1 MTTANHLI
9 NALAGEDKDQ
19 AKIAFESMIQDR
31 IADHLEVRKVE
42 LASTIMDDLQE
53 GYHDNVPELAGK
65 KVAHDVE
72 YTKKGKTHT
81 GVVHAARSDG
91 HRKAHGVAAV
101 KFGIKTSDITSMSL
115 KEGQGMDAQ
124 RRWTRHVSAIGK
136 GYEGGLGHKVSVH
149 RQELKGAARKYFQKM
164 GGVEGGVG
172 AEYVDRGA
180 KFVKD
185 ARAAKPNRAPWK
197 GPRKLQGEEAIVE
210 GGPTRKHFQQVADLL
225 KNIPDET
232 KRKELAQHHAGL
244 FKAQNPRFDH
254 KRFFAAAGVN
264 EDTQLD
270 EVLSGG
276 SKPAVA
282 SNQQLG
288 RNVMA
293 NIRKA
298 TQSLGLKV
306 NANLAAQGHKDFAKL
321 VAKNPKAPGY
331 ALLRKLAP
339 AKAQA
344 VQSLSQAG
352 VPLGSALDAHPSE
365 FNQVV
370 QKIKRFK

>member
-1 MTTANHLI
+1 
-9 NALAGEDKDQ
+9 
-19 AKIAFESMIQDR
+19 
-31 IADHLEVRKVE
+31 
-42 LASTIMDDLQE
+42 
-53 GYHDNVPELAGK
+53 
-65 KVAHDVE
+65 
-72 YTKKGKTHT
+72 
-81 GVVHAARSDG
+81 
-91 HRKAHGVAAV
+91 
-101 KFGIKTSDITSMSL
+101 MSL

-136 GYEGGLGHKVSVH
+136 GYEGSLGRKVSVH
-149 RQELKGAARKYFQKM
+149 RQELKGAARKYFKNM

-185 ARAAKPNRAPWK
+185 ARAAVK
-197 GPRKLQGEEAIVE
+197 RKAVKEETLEE

-225 KNIPDET
+225 KNIPDEA

-254 KRFFAAAGVN
+254 KRFFAASGVN

-276 SKPAVA
+276 SKPVSA

-288 RNVMA
+288 KNVMM
-293 NIRKA
+293 NIRRA

-306 NANLAAQGHKDFAKL
+306 NPNMAAQGHKDFAKL

-331 ALLRKLAP
+331 MLLRKLAP

-344 VQSLSQAG
+344 VQGLTQAG
-352 VPLGSALDAHPSE
+352 VPLGGALDAHPSE
-365 FNQVV
+365 FNQVI
-370 QKIKRFK
+370 QRIKRFK

>member
-9 NALAGEDKDQ
+9 NALA
-19 AKIAFESMIQDR
+19 AQDR
-31 IADHLEVRKVE
+31 DVANTAFDAAIQERISDYLEVRKVE

-53 GYHDNVPELAGK
+53 GV
-65 KVAHDVE
+65 
-72 YTKKGKTHT
+72 
-81 GVVHAARSDG
+81 
-91 HRKAHGVAAV
+91 
-101 KFGIKTSDITSMSL
+101 
-115 KEGQGMDAQ
+115 GMDAQ

-136 GYEGGLGHKVSVH
+136 GYEGSLGRKVSVH
-149 RQELKGAARKYFQKM
+149 RQELKGAARKYFKNM
-164 GGVEGGVG
+164 GGVENGVG

-185 ARAAKPNRAPWK
+185 ARKAVK
-197 GPRKLQGEEAIVE
+197 EETLEE

-225 KNIPDET
+225 KNIPDEA

-244 FKAQNPRFDH
+244 FKSQNPRFDH

-276 SKPAVA
+276 AKQKPVQP
-282 SNQQLG
+282 SNAMLN

-293 NIRKA
+293 NIRRA
-298 TQSLGLKV
+298 VQTLGVKGV
-306 NANLAAQGHKDFAKL
+306 NPTMAAAGHRDFGKL

-339 AKAQA
+339 GKAAA
-344 VQSLSQAG
+344 VQSLTQAG
-352 VPLGSALDAHPSE
+352 VPLGASLEASPQE

-370 QKIKRFK
+370 QRIKRFK

>member
-9 NALAGEDKDQ
+9 NALAGEDRDG
-19 AKIAFESMIQDR
+19 ANTAFDAAIQER

-136 GYEGGLGHKVSVH
+136 GYEGSLGRKVSVH
-149 RQELKGAARKYFQKM
+149 RQELKGAACKYFKNM

-185 ARAAKPNRAPWK
+185 ARQAVKNK
-197 GPRKLQGEEAIVE
+197 KLQGEEAIVE
-210 GGPTRKHFQQVADLL
+210 GGPTRKHFQQTADLL
-225 KNIPDET
+225 KNIPDEA

-244 FKAQNPRFDH
+244 YKAQNPRFDRA
-254 KRFFAAAGVN
+254 KFMAAAGVSEAVEPGSAVPSN
-264 EDTQLD
+264 AKLNAN
-270 EVLSGG
+270 VL
-276 SKPAVA
+276 
-282 SNQQLG
+282 
-288 RNVMA
+288 A

-298 TQSLGLKV
+298 VSVLRLKV
-306 NANLAAQGHKDFAKL
+306 NPMNAAAGHRDFGKL
-321 VAKNPKAPGY
+321 VAKNRHAPGY

-339 AKAQA
+339 AKAAA
-344 VQSLSQAG
+344 VQGLTQAG
-352 VPLGSALDAHPSE
+352 VPLGQSLEANPQE
-365 FNQVV
+365 FGQVV
-370 QKIKRFK
+370 QRIKRWQ

>member
-1 MTTANHLI
+1 M
-9 NALAGEDKDQ
+9 
-19 AKIAFESMIQDR
+19 
-31 IADHLEVRKVE
+31 
-42 LASTIMDDLQE
+42 
-53 GYHDNVPELAGK
+53 PELAGK

-136 GYEGGLGHKVSVH
+136 GYEGSLGRKVSVH
-149 RQELKGAARKYFQKM
+149 RQELKGAARKYFKNM

-185 ARAAKPNRAPWK
+185 ARDAVK
-197 GPRKLQGEEAIVE
+197 RKAVKEETLEE
-210 GGPTRKHFQQVADLL
+210 GGPTRKHFQQTADLL
-225 KNIPDET
+225 KNIPDEA

-244 FKAQNPRFDH
+244 YKAQNPRFDRA
-254 KRFFAAAGVN
+254 KFMAASGVN
-264 EDTQLD
+264 EAL
-270 EVLSGG
+270 EAG
-276 SKPAVA
+276 SAAP
-282 SNQQLG
+282 SNAKLNA
-288 RNVMA
+288 NVMA
-293 NIRKA
+293 NIRRA
-298 TQSLGLKV
+298 VQTLGVKGV
-306 NANLAAQGHKDFAKL
+306 NPTMAAAGHRDFGKL

-339 AKAQA
+339 GKAAA
-344 VQSLSQAG
+344 VQGLTQAG
-352 VPLGSALDAHPSE
+352 VPLGASLEASPQE

-370 QKIKRFK
+370 QRIKRFK